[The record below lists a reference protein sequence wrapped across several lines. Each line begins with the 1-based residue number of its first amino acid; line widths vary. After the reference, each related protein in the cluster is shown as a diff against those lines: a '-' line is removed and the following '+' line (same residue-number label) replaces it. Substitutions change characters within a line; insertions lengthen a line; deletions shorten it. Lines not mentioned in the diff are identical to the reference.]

1 MKNLVSI
8 ILEAQRQLVLRPI
21 DLAHDITHH
30 YRVYEW
36 SLKINNS
43 ERLNVDE
50 DLLAVCAWYH
60 DLGGRT
66 GENAKL
72 IRDLIDKHTDD
83 KSFIDKVVKIVQEH
97 SFGKTQS
104 GLESKILFDADKLEY
119 VNPFRLLWFLK
130 AHKEQLITE
139 EKYKQY
145 KKEWNERIGKV
156 KKMLHFRYSQEEFS
170 MLLSAAEKIMKNNL
184 NP

>member
-1 MKNLVSI
+1 MKNIVSI
-8 ILEAQRQLVLRPI
+8 ILEAQKQLILHPI

-43 ERLNVDE
+43 EKLNANA

-60 DLGGRT
+60 DLGGRR
-66 GENAKL
+66 GENAAL
-72 IRDLIDKHTDD
+72 IKSLISKHTDD

-104 GLESKILFDADKLEY
+104 SLESQILFDADKLEY

-130 AHKEQLITE
+130 TYRDGFLSEK
-139 EKYKQY
+139 KYKQY
-145 KKEWNERIGKV
+145 KKEWSERIGGV
-156 KKMLHFRYSQEEFS
+156 GKMLHFELSKKQFF
-170 MLLSAAEKIMKNNL
+170 LLLPKAEKIMK
-184 NP
+184 

>member
-1 MKNLVSI
+1 MKNIVSI
-8 ILEAQRQLVLRPI
+8 ILEAQKQLVLKPI

-30 YRVYEW
+30 HRVYEW

-43 ERLNVDE
+43 EKLNANV

-72 IRDLIDKHTDD
+72 IKDLINKHTDD

-104 GLESKILFDADKLEY
+104 SLESQILFDADKLEY

-130 AHKEQLITE
+130 AHKEQLISE

-145 KKEWNERIGKV
+145 KKEWVERIGGV
-156 KKMLHFRYSQEEFS
+156 GKMLHFELSKKQFF
-170 MLLSAAEKIMKNNL
+170 LLLPKAEKIMK
-184 NP
+184 

>member
-1 MKNLVSI
+1 MTNIVSI
-8 ILEAQRQLVLRPI
+8 ILEAQKQLVLKPV

-43 ERLNVDE
+43 EKLNANV

-60 DLGGRT
+60 DLGGRR

-72 IRDLIDKHTDD
+72 IRDLISKHTDD
-83 KSFIDKVVKIVQEH
+83 KGFMDKVVEIVQEH

-104 GLESKILFDADKLEY
+104 SLESQILFDADKLEY
-119 VNPFRLLWFLK
+119 VNPFRLLWFLR
-130 AHKEQLITE
+130 AYRDGLLSEG
-139 EKYKQY
+139 KYKQY
-145 KKEWNERIGKV
+145 RKEWNTRIKYIRG
-156 KKMLHFRYSQEEFS
+156 MLHFNYSQEKFTI
-170 MLLSAAEKIMKNNL
+170 LFPTAERIMED
-184 NP
+184 